1 MGLFTKSM
9 AYEDVVH
16 YIKKL
21 SEPEYKKI
29 MRVVSTYRNADKN
42 VKNVLGCSLADY
54 VLEYEPIGEV
64 SLKLPKT
71 AKAKK

>member
-29 MRVVSTYRNADKN
+29 MRVVNTYRNADKS
-42 VKNVLGCSLADY
+42 VKNVLGCTLAEY
-54 VLEYEPIGEV
+54 QLEYETVGEP
-64 SLKLPKT
+64 PKMPSKK

>member
-1 MGLFTKSM
+1 MGLFTKSLV
-9 AYEDVVH
+9 YEDVVH

-42 VKNVLGCSLADY
+42 VKNVLGCTLAEY
-54 VLEYEPIGEV
+54 QLEYEPIGEPT
-64 SLKLPKT
+64 LKLPKKV
-71 AKAKK
+71 KAKK